1 MYDPFW
7 LISRLNTA
15 YGERASTA
23 RELFDSFF
31 HFRVSHR
38 TKRSLMKSWLKFL
51 QKLVPKRT
59 QERCVGYILLCTISH
74 LRPFLSV
81 WRRLELVCVVAFYYV
96 VRAMARVH
104 LFLPHVA
111 CVASVSSRG
120 SSRKLGQEQ
129 KKKLMTG
136 EGEGNEGTS
145 CPQTPWFWK
154 TAFAH
159 ERSLW
164 LARCG

>member
-1 MYDPFW
+1 
-7 LISRLNTA
+7 
-15 YGERASTA
+15 
-23 RELFDSFF
+23 
-31 HFRVSHR
+31 
-38 TKRSLMKSWLKFL
+38 MKSWLKFL
-51 QKLVPKRT
+51 PKLVPKRT

-120 SSRKLGQEQ
+120 PSRKLGQEQ

-136 EGEGNEGTS
+136 EGEGNEPFFCFRSNFRVITRLETLATQAIPHVTS
-145 CPQTPWFWK
+145 CHRVCTG
-154 TAFAH
+154 H
-159 ERSLW
+159 EKPGKS
-164 LARCG
+164 

>member
-15 YGERASTA
+15 YRYL
-23 RELFDSFF
+23 RELPQQSSCLTLFFF

-38 TKRSLMKSWLKFL
+38 TKRSLMKSWLKFSP
-51 QKLVPKRT
+51 KLVPKRT
-59 QERCVGYILLCTISH
+59 QERYDGYILLCTISH

-104 LFLPHVA
+104 LFLPHVTS
-111 CVASVSSRG
+111 CHRVCTG
-120 SSRKLGQEQ
+120 HEKLG
-129 KKKLMTG
+129 KSW
-136 EGEGNEGTS
+136 NFRISFSTS
-145 CPQTPWFWK
+145 GKSWNLVVGHGK
-154 TAFAH
+154 
-159 ERSLW
+159 S
-164 LARCG
+164 

>member
-15 YGERASTA
+15 YRYL
-23 RELFDSFF
+23 RELPQQSSCLTLFFCFF

-51 QKLVPKRT
+51 PKLVPKRT
-59 QERCVGYILLCTISH
+59 QERYVGYILLCTISH

-104 LFLPHVA
+104 LFLPHV
-111 CVASVSSRG
+111 
-120 SSRKLGQEQ
+120 
-129 KKKLMTG
+129 
-136 EGEGNEGTS
+136 TS
-145 CPQTPWFWK
+145 CHRVCTG
-154 TAFAH
+154 H
-159 ERSLW
+159 EKPGKSWNFRISFSTSGKSWNLVV
-164 LARCG
+164 GHGKS